1 MPQATLNSLKTSTRL
16 RHRWF
21 GFCSTTV
28 ATAARELLAL
38 ASLLVGL
45 GLGLLVLA
53 DGVSRLG
60 AL

>member
-1 MPQATLNSLKTSTRL
+1 MPQATLNSLKASTRI
-16 RHRWF
+16 RHRWS
-21 GFCSTTV
+21 GFWSTMVV
-28 ATAARELLAL
+28 AAARELLAL

-45 GLGLLVLA
+45 GLGLLALA